1 MHSLYGFWWWRNKF
15 TAPHS
20 LLSFHWLLGHDV
32 VISVLGFPKQIDEK
46 MTKFTESMEAILKG
60 MEVAKVTRIITIS
73 AWFTDPATR
82 DGQYLFD
89 NMWSKLPGLVNT
101 LNNEGQMDRLLRK
114 SDEQIIFTSVLV
126 PTLSWVTSSTNKR
139 FAIVGPCLGP
149 NHRQRNFD

>member
-1 MHSLYGFWWWRNKF
+1 
-15 TAPHS
+15 
-20 LLSFHWLLGHDV
+20 
-32 VISVLGFPKQIDEK
+32 

-101 LNNEGQMDRLLRK
+101 LNNEGQMDQLLRK

-126 PTLSWVTSSTNKR
+126 PTLSWVTSSIDKS
-139 FAIVGPCLGP
+139 FGIVGPCSGP
-149 NHRQRNFD
+149 NHRQRYFDKN